1 MDDGSLTMTYSAI
14 VTDKDQKKQVR
25 VTFERKSDSTSVNVP
40 VSKMSSIN
48 KTDRAIPGTRATSMT
63 DRAEA
68 ILPDCKVT
76 NQSGFTEEEIAQL
89 ELYLT
94 MNKDDIL
101 SKAKVISNPL
111 NWL

>member
-25 VTFERKSDSTSVNVP
+25 VTFERKSDS
-40 VSKMSSIN
+40 
-48 KTDRAIPGTRATSMT
+48 
-63 DRAEA
+63 AEA
-68 ILPDCKVT
+68 ILPDCKIT